1 MIYIANTSVI
11 YTYIDT
17 ELKKEAENILAQLG
31 ISPSSAIQMFYSQ
44 IALTKSLPLK
54 LQLSP
59 TKPTSIGSMSKD
71 EFDNEIMKVLHS
83 LTSDKTYT
91 IDEVNSEFARDFGI

>member
-1 MIYIANTSVI
+1 MANTSVI

-17 ELKKEAENILAQLG
+17 ALKKEAENILTQLG

-59 TKPTSIGSMSKD
+59 IKPTSIGAMNKD
-71 EFDNEIMKVLHS
+71 EIDNEIMKGLHS
-83 LTSDKTYT
+83 LTSYKTYT
-91 IDEVNSEFARDFGI
+91 IDEVNSEFAREFGI